1 MKIKAIVFDAYGTLY
16 DVQSVAGVT
25 DTAFPGHGA
34 YITQVWRQK
43 QLEYT
48 WLRSLMGRYED
59 FRAVT
64 RDSLSYTLGTLG
76 LHADPA
82 LLERIVDA
90 YNTLSPYP
98 EAEAALGGLAKYQLA
113 ILSNGS
119 PDMLDALVR
128 NSRLDRY
135 LAAVISVD
143 AKKAYKPDP
152 RAYGLI
158 QERLGVRPEE
168 VLFVSSNGF
177 DVAGAKSFGF
187 KVARIERITPATL
200 RQDLASGTPIGPATM
215 FRALRMQTEVLGFAP
230 DAVVGSLSALRE
242 VVENAVAGSPLAL
255 PSVTAGETRRKGNL
269 ASFLAESPLPGS
281 GPEISRAGKL
291 PDQKPATDK

>member
-1 MKIKAIVFDAYGTLY
+1 MAIKAIVFDAYGTLY

-25 DTAFPGHGA
+25 DAAFPGHGA
-34 YITQVWRQK
+34 YITQVWRLK

-76 LHADPA
+76 LTADAA
-82 LLERIVDA
+82 LFGRIVDA
-90 YNTLSPYP
+90 YNALAPYT
-98 EAEAALGGLAKYQLA
+98 EATQALGGLAKYRLA

-128 NSRLDRY
+128 NSGLDRY
-135 LAAVISVD
+135 LEAVISVD

-152 RAYGLI
+152 RAYELV
-158 QERLGVRPEE
+158 QERLGVRPDE
-168 VLFVSSNGF
+168 VVFVSSNGF

-187 KVARIERITPATL
+187 KVVRIERVTPASL
-200 RQDLASGTPIGPATM
+200 REDLEGGASIGPATM
-215 FRALRMQTEVLGFAP
+215 FRALRTQTERLGFTP
-230 DAVVGSLSALRE
+230 DAVVDSL
-242 VVENAVAGSPLAL
+242 LAL
-255 PSVTAGETRRKGNL
+255 PDLMPSLG
-269 ASFLAESPLPGS
+269 
-281 GPEISRAGKL
+281 I
-291 PDQKPATDK
+291 